1 LNEIFLLLRLG
12 NQGVVLTTTIPT
24 PLVSTEMISIDL
36 FSGDKLKNMLL
47 FLFLLWQNV
56 INTI

>member
-36 FSGDKLKNMLL
+36 FNGDKLKNMLL